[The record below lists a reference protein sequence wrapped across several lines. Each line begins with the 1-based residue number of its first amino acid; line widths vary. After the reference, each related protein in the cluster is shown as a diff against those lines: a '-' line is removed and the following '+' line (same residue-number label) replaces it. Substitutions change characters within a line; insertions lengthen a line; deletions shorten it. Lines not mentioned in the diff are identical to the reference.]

1 MPTSRMPRLVSTL
14 RTPGHRRGV
23 VVRRAIAV
31 ALLIAALASAL
42 SAAKELPRVP
52 VFSRDLP
59 AGAELALADVDLA
72 RLPSSSIPDSAVAAK
87 PEELTGRVITAAAGK
102 GEVITD
108 ARLLGEE
115 LVSSLVGGSE
125 AAAARMIPV
134 KLAEPDII
142 PHLHHGDTVDVVTA
156 VDAASSPSDVGEGEA
171 PTAPTARV
179 IATGGRVVST
189 SSAEGEASSST
200 VLLAL
205 PHDHANDVAAAS
217 LSQPLTVVIVGDR
230 AHPQQS

>member
-1 MPTSRMPRLVSTL
+1 MPTSHFPRLVDTL

-23 VVRRAIAV
+23 LVRRAIAV

-72 RLPSSSIPDSAVAAK
+72 RLPASSIPDSTLTEK
-87 PEELTGRVITAAAGK
+87 PEELSGRVITAAANK
-102 GEVITD
+102 GEVITG
-108 ARLLGEE
+108 ARLLGED
-115 LVSSLVGGSE
+115 LVSSLVGGTGAE
-125 AAAARMIPV
+125 AGRMIPV

-156 VDAASSPSDVGEGEA
+156 VEAGAAA
-171 PTAPTARV
+171 ATPTARV
-179 IATGGRVVST
+179 IASGGRVVST
-189 SSAEGEASSST
+189 SSPEGEASSST

-205 PHDHANDVAAAS
+205 PQAHANDVAAAS

-230 AHPQQS
+230 AHPQQH

>member
-1 MPTSRMPRLVSTL
+1 MPRLVSTL

-72 RLPSSSIPDSAVAAK
+72 RLPASSIPDSAVAAK

-102 GEVITD
+102 GEVVTD
-108 ARLLGEE
+108 ARLLGED

-171 PTAPTARV
+171 PTTPTARV

>member
-1 MPTSRMPRLVSTL
+1 MPRLVSTL

-125 AAAARMIPV
+125 DAAARMIPV

-217 LSQPLTVVIVGDR
+217 LRQPLTVVILGDR
-230 AHPQQS
+230 AHPQHS

>member
-1 MPTSRMPRLVSTL
+1 MPTSHFPRLVDTL

-23 VVRRAIAV
+23 LVRRAIAV

-72 RLPSSSIPDSAVAAK
+72 RLPASSIPDSTLTEK
-87 PEELTGRVITAAAGK
+87 PEELSGRVITAAANK
-102 GEVITD
+102 GEVITG
-108 ARLLGEE
+108 ARLLGED
-115 LVSSLVGGSE
+115 LVSSLVGGTGAE
-125 AAAARMIPV
+125 AGGMIPV

-156 VDAASSPSDVGEGEA
+156 VEAGAAA
-171 PTAPTARV
+171 ATPTARV
-179 IATGGRVVST
+179 IASGGRVVST
-189 SSAEGEASSST
+189 SSPEGEASSST

-205 PHDHANDVAAAS
+205 PQDHANDVAAAS
-217 LSQPLTVVIVGDR
+217 LSQPPTVVIVGDR
-230 AHPQQS
+230 AHPQQH

>member
-1 MPTSRMPRLVSTL
+1 MPRLVSTL

-59 AGAELALADVDLA
+59 AGAELALADVDLV

-108 ARLLGEE
+108 TRLLGEE

-125 AAAARMIPV
+125 DAAARMIPV

>member
-1 MPTSRMPRLVSTL
+1 MPRLVSTL

-87 PEELTGRVITAAAGK
+87 PEELTGRVITAAAGR

-125 AAAARMIPV
+125 DAAARMIPV

-171 PTAPTARV
+171 PTTPTARV

-205 PHDHANDVAAAS
+205 PHNHANDVAAAS

-230 AHPQQS
+230 AHPQQN

>member
-23 VVRRAIAV
+23 VVRRAVAV

-125 AAAARMIPV
+125 DAAARMIPV

-189 SSAEGEASSST
+189 SNAEGEASSST

>member
-1 MPTSRMPRLVSTL
+1 MPRLVSTL

-72 RLPSSSIPDSAVAAK
+72 RLPSSSIPESAVAAK
-87 PEELTGRVITAAAGK
+87 PEDLSGRVITAAAGK

>member
-1 MPTSRMPRLVSTL
+1 MPRLVSTL

-72 RLPSSSIPDSAVAAK
+72 RLPASSIPDSAVAAK

-125 AAAARMIPV
+125 DAAARMIPV

>member
-1 MPTSRMPRLVSTL
+1 MPRLVSTL

-23 VVRRAIAV
+23 IVRRAIAV

-125 AAAARMIPV
+125 DAAARMIPV

>member
-1 MPTSRMPRLVSTL
+1 MPRLVSTL

-72 RLPSSSIPDSAVAAK
+72 RLPSSSIPDSAVAAN
-87 PEELTGRVITAAAGK
+87 PEELTGRVITAAAGR

-108 ARLLGEE
+108 ARLLGED

-205 PHDHANDVAAAS
+205 PHNHANDVAAAS

-230 AHPQQS
+230 AHPQQN

>member
-1 MPTSRMPRLVSTL
+1 MPRLVSTL

-72 RLPSSSIPDSAVAAK
+72 RLPTSSIPDSAVAAK

-108 ARLLGEE
+108 ARLLGED

-142 PHLHHGDTVDVVTA
+142 PPPTPWRYRGRGDRRRCV
-156 VDAASSPSDVGEGEA
+156 
-171 PTAPTARV
+171 
-179 IATGGRVVST
+179 
-189 SSAEGEASSST
+189 
-200 VLLAL
+200 AL
-205 PHDHANDVAAAS
+205 PCWRGRGAHNAH
-217 LSQPLTVVIVGDR
+217 R
-230 AHPQQS
+230 ARYRHRRARGVDL

>member
-1 MPTSRMPRLVSTL
+1 MPTSRIPRLVSTL

-31 ALLIAALASAL
+31 ALLIAALASAV

-72 RLPSSSIPDSAVAAK
+72 RLPSSSIPDSAVAAN
-87 PEELTGRVITAAAGK
+87 PEELTGRVITAAAGR

-108 ARLLGEE
+108 ARLLGED
-115 LVSSLVGGSE
+115 LVSSLVGGSA

-156 VDAASSPSDVGEGEA
+156 VDAAPSPAGEGEA
-171 PTAPTARV
+171 STTPTARV

-230 AHPQQS
+230 AHPQQH

>member
-1 MPTSRMPRLVSTL
+1 MPRLVSTL

-125 AAAARMIPV
+125 DAAARMIPV

-189 SSAEGEASSST
+189 SNAEGEASSST

>member
-1 MPTSRMPRLVSTL
+1 MPTSHFPRLVDTL

-72 RLPSSSIPDSAVAAK
+72 RIPASSIPDSALTEK
-87 PEELTGRVITAAAGK
+87 PEELSGRVITAAANK

-108 ARLLGEE
+108 ARLLGED
-115 LVSSLVGGSE
+115 LVSSLVGGTGAE
-125 AAAARMIPV
+125 AGRMIPV

-156 VDAASSPSDVGEGEA
+156 VEAGAAA
-171 PTAPTARV
+171 ATPTARV
-179 IATGGRVVST
+179 IASGGRVVST
-189 SSAEGEASSST
+189 SSPEGEASSST

-205 PHDHANDVAAAS
+205 PQDHANDVAAAS

-230 AHPQQS
+230 AHPQQH

>member
-1 MPTSRMPRLVSTL
+1 MPRLVSTL

-23 VVRRAIAV
+23 VVRRAVAV

-125 AAAARMIPV
+125 DAAARMIPV

>member
-1 MPTSRMPRLVSTL
+1 MPHLVSTL

-72 RLPSSSIPDSAVAAK
+72 RLPASSIPDSAVAAK

-102 GEVITD
+102 GEVVTD
-108 ARLLGEE
+108 ARLLGED

>member
-1 MPTSRMPRLVSTL
+1 MPRLISTL

-72 RLPSSSIPDSAVAAK
+72 RLPTSSIPDSAVAAK
-87 PEELTGRVITAAAGK
+87 PEELTGRVITAAAGR

-108 ARLLGEE
+108 ARLLGED

-230 AHPQQS
+230 AHPQQH

>member
-1 MPTSRMPRLVSTL
+1 MPTSHFPRLVHTL

-59 AGAELALADVDLA
+59 AGAELGLADVDLA
-72 RLPSSSIPDSAVAAK
+72 RLPASSIPDSALAAK
-87 PEELTGRVITAAAGK
+87 PEDLSGRVITAAANK

-108 ARLLGEE
+108 ARLLGED
-115 LVSSLVGGSE
+115 LVSSLVGGTGAE
-125 AAAARMIPV
+125 AGRMIPV

-156 VDAASSPSDVGEGEA
+156 VEAGAAA
-171 PTAPTARV
+171 ATPTARV
-179 IATGGRVVST
+179 IASGGRVVST
-189 SSAEGEASSST
+189 SSPEGEASSST

-205 PHDHANDVAAAS
+205 PQDHANDVAAAS

-230 AHPQQS
+230 AHPQQH

>member
-1 MPTSRMPRLVSTL
+1 MPTSRLPRLVDTL

-72 RLPSSSIPDSAVAAK
+72 RLPAPSIPDSTLTEK
-87 PEELTGRVITAAAGK
+87 PEELSGRVITAAANK
-102 GEVITD
+102 GEVITG
-108 ARLLGEE
+108 ARLLGED
-115 LVSSLVGGSE
+115 LVSSLVGGTGAE
-125 AAAARMIPV
+125 AGRMIPV

-156 VDAASSPSDVGEGEA
+156 VEAGAAA
-171 PTAPTARV
+171 ATPTARV
-179 IATGGRVVST
+179 IASGGRVVST
-189 SSAEGEASSST
+189 SSPEGEASSST

-205 PHDHANDVAAAS
+205 PQDHANDVAAAS

-230 AHPQQS
+230 AHPQQH

>member
-1 MPTSRMPRLVSTL
+1 MPRLVSTL

-23 VVRRAIAV
+23 IVRRAIAV

-59 AGAELALADVDLA
+59 AGAELALADVDLV

-125 AAAARMIPV
+125 DAAARMIPV

>member
-1 MPTSRMPRLVSTL
+1 MPTSRIPRLVSTL

-72 RLPSSSIPDSAVAAK
+72 LPSSSIPDSAVAAN
-87 PEELTGRVITAAAGK
+87 PEELTGRVITAAAGR

-108 ARLLGEE
+108 ARLLGED

-156 VDAASSPSDVGEGEA
+156 VDAAPSPTEEGEA
-171 PTAPTARV
+171 PTTPTARV

-230 AHPQQS
+230 AHPQQR

>member
-1 MPTSRMPRLVSTL
+1 MPTSHFPRLVDTL

-59 AGAELALADVDLA
+59 AGAELGLADVDLA
-72 RLPSSSIPDSAVAAK
+72 RLPASSIPDSTLTEK
-87 PEELTGRVITAAAGK
+87 PEELSGRVITAAANK
-102 GEVITD
+102 GEVITG
-108 ARLLGEE
+108 ARLLGED
-115 LVSSLVGGSE
+115 LVSSLVGGTGAE
-125 AAAARMIPV
+125 AGRMIPV

-156 VDAASSPSDVGEGEA
+156 VEAGAAA
-171 PTAPTARV
+171 ATPTARV
-179 IATGGRVVST
+179 IASGGRVVST
-189 SSAEGEASSST
+189 SSPEGEASSST

-205 PHDHANDVAAAS
+205 PQDHANDVAAAS

-230 AHPQQS
+230 AHPQQH

>member
-1 MPTSRMPRLVSTL
+1 MPRLVSTL

-31 ALLIAALASAL
+31 ALLLAALASAL

-125 AAAARMIPV
+125 DAAARMIPV

>member
-1 MPTSRMPRLVSTL
+1 MPRLVSTL

-23 VVRRAIAV
+23 VVRRAVAV

-72 RLPSSSIPDSAVAAK
+72 RLPASSIPDSAVAAK

-102 GEVITD
+102 GEVVTD
-108 ARLLGEE
+108 ARLLGED

>member
-1 MPTSRMPRLVSTL
+1 MPRLISTL

-23 VVRRAIAV
+23 IVRRAIAV

-72 RLPSSSIPDSAVAAK
+72 RLPASSIPDSAVAAK

-115 LVSSLVGGSE
+115 LVSSLVGGYE
-125 AAAARMIPV
+125 DAAARMIPV

>member
-1 MPTSRMPRLVSTL
+1 MPTSRIPRLFSTL

-72 RLPSSSIPDSAVAAK
+72 RLPTSSIPDSAVAAE
-87 PEELTGRVITAAAGK
+87 PEELSGRVITAAAGK

-108 ARLLGEE
+108 ARLLGED
-115 LVSSLVGGSE
+115 LVSSLVSGSD
-125 AAAARMIPV
+125 AASARMIPV

-156 VDAASSPSDVGEGEA
+156 VDAASSPAEEGSA
-171 PTAPTARV
+171 PATPTARV

-189 SSAEGEASSST
+189 SSSEGEASSST

>member
-1 MPTSRMPRLVSTL
+1 MPRLVSTL

-87 PEELTGRVITAAAGK
+87 PEELTGRVITAAAGR

-108 ARLLGEE
+108 ARLLGED

-125 AAAARMIPV
+125 GAAARMIPV

-230 AHPQQS
+230 AHPQQN

>member
-1 MPTSRMPRLVSTL
+1 MPTSHFPRLVDTL

-23 VVRRAIAV
+23 LVRRAIAV

-72 RLPSSSIPDSAVAAK
+72 RLPASPIPDSTLTEK
-87 PEELTGRVITAAAGK
+87 PEELSGRVITAAANK
-102 GEVITD
+102 GEVITG
-108 ARLLGEE
+108 ARLLGED
-115 LVSSLVGGSE
+115 LVSSLVGGTGAE
-125 AAAARMIPV
+125 AGRMIPV

-156 VDAASSPSDVGEGEA
+156 VEAGAAA
-171 PTAPTARV
+171 ATPTARV
-179 IATGGRVVST
+179 IASGGRVVST
-189 SSAEGEASSST
+189 SSPEGEASSST

-205 PHDHANDVAAAS
+205 PQDHANDVAAAS

-230 AHPQQS
+230 AHPQQH

>member
-1 MPTSRMPRLVSTL
+1 MPRLVSTL

-108 ARLLGEE
+108 ARLLGED

>member
-1 MPTSRMPRLVSTL
+1 MPRLVSTL

-23 VVRRAIAV
+23 VVRRAVAV

-87 PEELTGRVITAAAGK
+87 PEELTGRVITAAAGR

-108 ARLLGEE
+108 ARLLGED

-156 VDAASSPSDVGEGEA
+156 VDASPPSPAGEGEA
-171 PTAPTARV
+171 PTTPTARV

>member
-1 MPTSRMPRLVSTL
+1 MPRLVSTL

>member
-1 MPTSRMPRLVSTL
+1 MPRLVSTL

-102 GEVITD
+102 GEVVTD
-108 ARLLGEE
+108 ARLLGED
-115 LVSSLVGGSE
+115 LVSSLVGGSD

-230 AHPQQS
+230 AHPQQR

>member
-1 MPTSRMPRLVSTL
+1 
-14 RTPGHRRGV
+14 
-23 VVRRAIAV
+23 VRRAIAV

-125 AAAARMIPV
+125 DAAARMIPV

>member
-1 MPTSRMPRLVSTL
+1 MPRLVSTL

-72 RLPSSSIPDSAVAAK
+72 RIPASSIPDSALTEK
-87 PEELTGRVITAAAGK
+87 PEELSGRVITAAANK

-125 AAAARMIPV
+125 DAAARMIPV

>member
-1 MPTSRMPRLVSTL
+1 MPTSHFPRLVDTL

-23 VVRRAIAV
+23 LVRRAIAV

-72 RLPSSSIPDSAVAAK
+72 RLPASSIPDSTLTEK
-87 PEELTGRVITAAAGK
+87 PEELSGRVITAAANK
-102 GEVITD
+102 GEVITG
-108 ARLLGEE
+108 ARLLGED
-115 LVSSLVGGSE
+115 LVSSLVGGTGAE
-125 AAAARMIPV
+125 AGRMIPV

-156 VDAASSPSDVGEGEA
+156 VEAGAAA
-171 PTAPTARV
+171 ATPTARV
-179 IATGGRVVST
+179 IASGGRVVST
-189 SSAEGEASSST
+189 SSPEGEASSST

-205 PHDHANDVAAAS
+205 PQDHANDVAAAS
-217 LSQPLTVVIVGDR
+217 LSPPLTVVIVGDR
-230 AHPQQS
+230 AHPQQH

>member
-1 MPTSRMPRLVSTL
+1 MPRLVSTL

-125 AAAARMIPV
+125 DAAARMIPV

-156 VDAASSPSDVGEGEA
+156 VDAAPSPSDVGEGEA

>member
-1 MPTSRMPRLVSTL
+1 MPRLVSTL

-125 AAAARMIPV
+125 DAAARMIPV

-171 PTAPTARV
+171 PTAPTPRV